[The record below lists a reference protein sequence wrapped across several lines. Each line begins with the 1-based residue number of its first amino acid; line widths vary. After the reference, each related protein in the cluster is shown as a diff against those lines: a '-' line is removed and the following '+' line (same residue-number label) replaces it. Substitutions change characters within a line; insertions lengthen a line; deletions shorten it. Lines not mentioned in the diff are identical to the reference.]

1 MAAVI
6 ACGQPAPGWSLPDL
20 DGNPASLG
28 DFRGRLVVMN
38 FWSAECPWSRRADEE
53 LSVLCKEWG
62 EKVAFVTIACN
73 VNEGL
78 DLIRSTVQARGLP
91 RVLIDSSGAAAGMAS
106 AVADLYGAAATPH
119 LFVID
124 EQGILRY
131 QGALDDAT
139 FRQRLP
145 TRPYLRLA
153 VEALLDGRLPDP
165 AETPAYGCA
174 LVRFIP

>member
-6 ACGQPAPGWSLPDL
+6 PSGQPAPGWTLPDL
-20 DGNPASLG
+20 DGNPASLA

-38 FWSAECPWSRRADEE
+38 FWSAECPWSQRADEE
-53 LSVLCKEWG
+53 LSLLRKEWG
-62 EKVAFVTIACN
+62 EKVALVTIACN
-73 VNEGL
+73 ANEGL
-78 DLIRSTVQARGLP
+78 ELIGSTARERDLP
-91 RVLIDSSGAAAGMAS
+91 RVLLDPAGG
-106 AVADLYGAAATPH
+106 VADLYGAAATPH

-124 EQGILRY
+124 GEGILRY

-139 FRQRLP
+139 FRRRLP

-165 AETPAYGCA
+165 PETPAYGCA
-174 LVRFIP
+174 LVRYLP

>member
-6 ACGQPAPGWSLPDL
+6 ACGQPAPGWTLPDL
-20 DGNPASLG
+20 DGGQASLD
-28 DFRGRLVVMN
+28 DFRGRLLVMN

-53 LSVLCKEWG
+53 LAVLQKGWG
-62 EKVAFVTIACN
+62 DKVVVATVACN
-73 VNEGL
+73 ANEAL
-78 DLIRSTVQARGLP
+78 DSIRSTAQARGLP
-91 RVLIDSSGAAAGMAS
+91 LVLSDPAG
-106 AVADLYGAAATPH
+106 AVADRYGATATPH

-124 EQGILRY
+124 GQGLLRY
-131 QGALDDAT
+131 QGALDDIT

-145 TRPYLRLA
+145 TKPYLRLA

-174 LVRFIP
+174 LVRFAP

>member
-6 ACGQPAPGWSLPDL
+6 ACGQPAPGWTLPDL
-20 DGNPASLG
+20 DGRPVSLS

-38 FWSAECPWSRRADEE
+38 FWSAECIWSRRADEE
-53 LSVLCKEWG
+53 LLLLRKEWG
-62 EKVAFVTIACN
+62 EKAALVTIACN
-73 VNEGL
+73 ANEGP
-78 DLIRSTVQARGLP
+78 DLIRSAARERGLP
-91 RVLIDSSGAAAGMAS
+91 QVLIDPTGAVAGMAS

-124 EQGILRY
+124 TQGLLRY

-139 FRQRLP
+139 FRRRLP
-145 TRPYLRLA
+145 TRLYLRLA

-174 LVRFIP
+174 LVRYTP